1 MLVGDASVCV
11 AKIAVRQSP
20 GSGPIRLA
28 RGCRPGASG
37 WEDGKMANGK
47 MAKVFAGS
55 NLMSGWRE
63 ENEAIWRRNY
73 ESVRE
78 YMMYE

>member
-1 MLVGDASVCV
+1 
-11 AKIAVRQSP
+11 
-20 GSGPIRLA
+20 
-28 RGCRPGASG
+28 
-37 WEDGKMANGK
+37 MANGK